1 MRVGERTF
9 GSVHENGAANS
20 PSSTMAICRREEE
33 GGRRRVGGRGR
44 EERWRQAASSEW
56 QAASSESRAAR
67 AEQRECGMA
76 SHLLAKENGLL
87 REQGEGDKGAR
98 EVKVVN
104 VRRDA
109 VALRVKVDDARV
121 GSAETRGRRAGCE
134 EGESSVGAGARRVR
148 VAWESGVGEM

>member
-1 MRVGERTF
+1 MG
-9 GSVHENGAANS
+9 GGGW
-20 PSSTMAICRREEE
+20 EEK
-33 GGRRRVGGRGR
+33 GGRRGGGKQR
-44 EERWRQAASSEW
+44 AASGK
-56 QAASSESRAAR
+56 QRAAR

-148 VAWESGVGEM
+148 VAWGSGVGEM